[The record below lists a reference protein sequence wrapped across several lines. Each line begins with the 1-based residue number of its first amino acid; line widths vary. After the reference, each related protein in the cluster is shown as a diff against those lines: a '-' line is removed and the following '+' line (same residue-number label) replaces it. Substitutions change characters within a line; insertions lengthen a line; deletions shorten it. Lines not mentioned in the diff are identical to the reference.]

1 MAGAFL
7 QQPDTTKLSEE
18 SQLSN
23 FKFGGSQMQGWRV
36 NMEDAHIAKFNIASD
51 IHLFAVFDG
60 HAGHEVAKFV
70 EKHFESTL
78 INNPAF
84 KQQDYG
90 KALYETFLAMD
101 QLIASSQGQKELAQY
116 QQNPTG
122 GSIAGCTACVAL
134 IVKDKIFVANAGDS
148 RCVVA
153 TRRGVFGLTK
163 DHKPSDPVEQ
173 QRIEK
178 AGGAIFEGRVN
189 GNLNLT
195 RAIGDMEFKCN
206 NKLQHHEQLII
217 PNPDIRV
224 WNISHDDEFLVL
236 GCDGIWD
243 NLEPH
248 EVCQFISK
256 ELNNGKTPKQASE
269 NLLDFLIT
277 LEGKVGSGMDNMT
290 CLVLTFK

>member
-23 FKFGGSQMQGWRV
+23 LKLGSSQMQGWRV
-36 NMEDAHIAKFNIASD
+36 NMEDTHLAKFNIAPD
-51 IHLFAVFDG
+51 VHLFAVFDG
-60 HAGHEVAKFV
+60 HAGDEVAKFV
-70 EKHFESTL
+70 EKHFESSLT
-78 INNPAF
+78 NNNSF

-90 KALYETFLAMD
+90 KALYETFLLMD
-101 QLIASSQGQKELAQY
+101 ELLKSPEGQKEIAQY

-122 GSIAGCTACVAL
+122 PSIAGCTACVVL
-134 IVKDKIFVANAGDS
+134 LVKDKIYVANAGDS
-148 RCVVA
+148 RCVIA
-153 TRRGVFGLTK
+153 TRRGVFELTK
-163 DHKPSDPVEQ
+163 DHKPSDPLEQ

-178 AGGAIFEGRVN
+178 AGGLVLDGRVN

-195 RAIGDMEFKCN
+195 RALGDLDFKGN
-206 NKLQHHEQLII
+206 DKLQRHEQLII
-217 PNPDIRV
+217 ANPDIRV
-224 WNISHDDEFLVL
+224 WNHSQEDEFLVL

-243 NLEPH
+243 NIEPH

-256 ELNNGKTPKQASE
+256 ELNKGRTPKQASE
-269 NLLDFLIT
+269 NLLDFLIG

-290 CLVLTFK
+290 CIVLTFK